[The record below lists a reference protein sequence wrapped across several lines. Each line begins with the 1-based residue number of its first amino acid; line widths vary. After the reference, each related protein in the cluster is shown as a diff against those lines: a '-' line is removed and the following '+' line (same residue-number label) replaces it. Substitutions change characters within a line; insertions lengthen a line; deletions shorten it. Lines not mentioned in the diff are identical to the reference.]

1 MVSKWG
7 RWAAWALVVALLS
20 PPVAAQERVAVDSQ
34 NAPFMYADGERAA
47 GLYPALLQA
56 GFDRIGVPVRIEAL
70 PWSRALAAL
79 EQAEIGVGG
88 IYKNS
93 ERVQKYDYSAPIFV
107 EKLVL
112 YVRRDKP
119 RAFAGVPDL
128 AGLRIGVIRGWSYG
142 DAFDAARRGGHLQ
155 AEEVASDAQ
164 NFSKLE
170 QKRLDAIVAVEQAG
184 TAQLASGQYPSV
196 IALPTPLAVNPTHLA
211 FNKSANKRALLQRF
225 DRALDAMRRSGEH
238 DRLVERALLRH

>member
-1 MVSKWG
+1 MVGKWG
-7 RWAAWALVVALLS
+7 RWMAWMLAATLVLPA
-20 PPVAAQERVAVDSQ
+20 AAQERLAVDTQ

-56 GFDRIGVPVRIEAL
+56 AFDRIGVPVRIDAV

-79 EQAEIGVGG
+79 DQAELGVGG

-112 YVRRDKP
+112 YVRRDRP
-119 RAFAGVPDL
+119 LAYAAVPDL

-142 DAFDAARRGGHLQ
+142 DAFDAARRTGRLQ

-184 TAQLASGQYPSV
+184 TALLASGQYPSV
-196 IALPTPLAVNPTHLA
+196 IALATPLAVNPTHLA
-211 FNKSANKRALLQRF
+211 FHKSANKRALLDRF

-238 DRLVERALLRH
+238 DRLVERALLKH

>member
-1 MVSKWG
+1 MVCCWG
-7 RWAAWALVVALLS
+7 RWTAWALAAMWWL
-20 PPVAAQERVAVDSQ
+20 PVPAQERLAVDAQ

-56 GFDRIGVPVRIEAL
+56 AFDRIGVPVRIDAL
-70 PWSRALAAL
+70 PWSRALVAL
-79 EQAEIGVGG
+79 DQAELGVGG

-112 YVRRDKP
+112 YVRRDRP
-119 RAFAGVPDL
+119 LAFAAVPDL

-142 DAFDAARRGGHLQ
+142 DAFDTARRAGRLE

-164 NFSKLE
+164 NFSKLA

-184 TAQLASGQYPSV
+184 SALLASGHYPSV
-196 IALPTPLAVNPTHLA
+196 VALATPLAVNPTHLA
-211 FNKSANKRALLQRF
+211 FHRSANKRALLERF

-238 DRLVERALLRH
+238 ERLVERALFRP